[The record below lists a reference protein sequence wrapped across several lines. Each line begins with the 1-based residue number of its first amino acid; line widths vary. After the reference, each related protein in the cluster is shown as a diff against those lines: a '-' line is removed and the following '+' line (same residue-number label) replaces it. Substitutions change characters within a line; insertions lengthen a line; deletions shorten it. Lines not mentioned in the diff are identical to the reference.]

1 MAFFDCINPCRF
13 GILQCL
19 GQVVVVGEREREE
32 GLSFFLLLL
41 LMLGWLAG
49 WLAGLAGSCDLR
61 IHAVHLW
68 LTNCSASIVC

>member
-49 WLAGLAGSCDLR
+49 SCDLR

-68 LTNCSASIVC
+68 LTNCNASIMC